1 MIMVIDCETTGLPA
15 DFGAPAE
22 ALDNWPRAVEIA
34 WGVFTRSGELLRKRS
49 HIIFPQNYEIPEAA
63 TAKHGITTVQAQT
76 EGIPLHHVLGYLAA
90 DLYSA
95 ELVVGHN
102 IAFDAKV
109 IGAEFLRAGWKN
121 LLDGT
126 SLLCTM
132 VSSTDFCGIRG
143 PHGNKWP
150 RLSELYAILFDGVI
164 EGEHRAEVDM
174 LATAKCYFELV
185 KRGVIQAPPQESDP
199 EPEAEPEA
207 LFTPHVLF
215 TPLELQGMLRNAYN
229 WQARAR
235 LDLFN
240 AARAVDECK
249 RALLKA
255 QNQHRQSE
263 AYASLRNE
271 DQRKAYIAEQCAAEL
286 AACDT
291 VDDAFSLARLAMDN
305 ATSEVEQAR
314 AMLRVAELAAAMP
327 FNIHAG
333 AEVMV

>member
-1 MIMVIDCETTGLPA
+1 MIIVIDCETTGLPT
-15 DFGAPAE
+15 DFSAPASD
-22 ALDNWPRAVEIA
+22 LDNWPRAVEIA
-34 WGVFTRSGELLRKRS
+34 WGVFTESGELIRNHN
-49 HIIFPQNYEIPEAA
+49 HIIFPDGYEIPEAA
-63 TAKHGITTVQAQT
+63 TAKHGITTLQAQT
-76 EGIPLHHVLGYLAA
+76 EGIPLSSVLGYLTA
-90 DLYSA
+90 DLCSA
-95 ELVVGHN
+95 TLVVGHN

-109 IGAEFLRAGWKN
+109 IGAEFIRTNQTN
-121 LLDGT
+121 LFDDVD
-126 SLLCTM
+126 LLCTM
-132 VSSTDFCGIRG
+132 VSSTDYCAIRG

-150 RLSELYAILFDGVI
+150 RLSELYVILFDGVI